1 MEYDLP
7 QLTLRQLEYLISV
20 GEAGSIARDFE
31 SLNVSSSSKSA
42 AVSQLEEEL
51 GFSLFVR
58 RQAQELSQTSSNRNI
73 IEEAKSGA
81 FQQKLGEIL
90 K

>member
-31 SLNVSSSSKSA
+31 ALNVSSSSKSA
-42 AVSQLEEEL
+42 AVSQLEKEL

-58 RQAQELSQTSSNRNI
+58 RQAQELSQTSGNRNI

>member
-31 SLNVSSSSKSA
+31 ALNVSSSSKSA
-42 AVSQLEEEL
+42 AISQLEEEL
-51 GFSLFVR
+51 GFSLFVSFVGFV
-58 RQAQELSQTSSNRNI
+58 EGLKYFSQS
-73 IEEAKSGA
+73 
-81 FQQKLGEIL
+81 
-90 K
+90 

>member
-31 SLNVSSSSKSA
+31 ALNVSSSSKSA
-42 AVSQLEEEL
+42 AVSPEEEL

-58 RQAQELSQTSSNRNI
+58 RPAQELSQTSGNRNI

>member
-7 QLTLRQLEYLISV
+7 ELTLRQLEYLISV
-20 GEAGSIARDFE
+20 GEAGSIARDFKA
-31 SLNVSSSSKSA
+31 LNVSSSSKSA
-42 AVSQLEEEL
+42 AILQLEEEL

-58 RQAQELSQTSSNRNI
+58 RQAQELSQTSGNRNI
-73 IEEAKSGA
+73 IEEATSGA
-81 FQQKLGEIL
+81 FQQKLGAIL